1 MTNKKKAMVVAGVMS
16 GTSADG
22 VDVALCRIASGSREG
37 APPRVRLIGLLE
49 TRYPKAVRAAVLRVM
64 EGEAVTAAEISR
76 LNWRLGEIYAD
87 CVEKAAEKFGARVEL
102 VGCHGQTVQHETRA
116 RGSAVRS
123 ATSSTW
129 QMGEAA
135 VVAVRM
141 RCPVVSDFRPA
152 DVAAGGEGAPLV
164 PMLDWCLFRTAKGN
178 RVLLNLGGI
187 ANLTAI
193 PAGAELDG
201 VMAFDTGPG
210 NMAIDHCMGTLFGKR
225 YDRGGAVARRGRV
238 LREVVVKMM
247 GERYFAALPP
257 KSCGRE
263 EFGTGFAER
272 LIAMCRKAGGT
283 DADVVATATALTAE
297 SVVAAYRGFVVS
309 PFGSAAGSEP
319 RSQNR
324 DVPPQRAKIARRGPR
339 MGHPDFRSKTEI
351 FVAGG
356 GAKNG
361 TLMGMLQ
368 EGFAEMGVRVR
379 RMEELGVP
387 AQAKEGMAFALLAW
401 LTWNRRAGNVPAAT
415 GAGRAVVLGKVSFE

>member
-1 MTNKKKAMVVAGVMS
+1 VKAKAIVVAGVMS

-22 VDVALCRIASGSREG
+22 VDVALCRIAPGAREENS
-37 APPRVRLIGLLE
+37 PRVRLIGLLE

-64 EGEAVTAAEISR
+64 EGESVTAGEISR

-87 CVEKAAEKFGARVEL
+87 CVEKAAEKFGVRVGL

-116 RGSAVRS
+116 RRALGGWVR
-123 ATSSTW
+123 STW
-129 QMGEAA
+129 QMGEAT
-135 VVAVRM
+135 VVAERM

-164 PMLDWCLFRTAKGN
+164 PMLDYCLFRSAKGN
-178 RVLLNLGGI
+178 RVLLNVGGI

-193 PAGAELDG
+193 PAGAKLDE

-210 NMAIDHCMGTLFGKR
+210 NMVIDHCMEQTFGR
-225 YDRGGAVARRGRV
+225 AYDKGGAVARRGRV
-238 LREVVVKMM
+238 LRGVV
-247 GERYFAALPP
+247 ERVMREGYFVAVPP

-263 EFGTGFAER
+263 EFGAGFAER

-297 SVVAAYRGFVVS
+297 SVVAAYRDYVAPHFE
-309 PFGSAAGSEP
+309 AA
-319 RSQNR
+319 
-324 DVPPQRAKIARRGPR
+324 K
-339 MGHPDFRSKTEI
+339 MEI

-356 GAKNG
+356 GARNG
-361 TLMGMLQ
+361 TLMGMLR
-368 EGFAEMGVRVR
+368 EGFAGMGAKVRA
-379 RMEELGVP
+379 MEELGVP

-415 GAGRAVVLGKVSFE
+415 GASRKVVLGKVSWPG